1 MSDKIRDDAAE
12 PTIATKAELLK
23 RLRNRERP
31 GLNVHLTPA
40 GPIAQQIQ
48 KDSAGENERR
58 IERLRSSLYNAHD
71 AIELQHSFSR
81 LDGYA
86 VARFSKER

>member
-12 PTIATKAELLK
+12 SAISTKAELLK

-31 GLNVHLTPA
+31 GLSVHLTPA
-40 GPIAQQIQ
+40 GPVAQQIH
-48 KDSAGENERR
+48 KEGVCENERR
-58 IERLRSSLYNAHD
+58 IARLRNSLHKAHA

>member
-1 MSDKIRDDAAE
+1 MSDKIRDSAAE

-40 GPIAQQIQ
+40 GPVAQQIH
-48 KDSAGENERR
+48 KDGVCENERR
-58 IERLRSSLYNAHD
+58 IARLRDSLHNAHD
-71 AIELQHSFSR
+71 AIEQQHSFSR

-86 VARFSKER
+86 AAEFSKER